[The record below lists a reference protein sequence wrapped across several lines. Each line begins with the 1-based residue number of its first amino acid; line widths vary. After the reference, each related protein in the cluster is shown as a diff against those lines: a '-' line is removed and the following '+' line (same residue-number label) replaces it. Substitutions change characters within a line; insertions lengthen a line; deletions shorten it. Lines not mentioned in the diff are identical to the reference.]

1 MNLRLLPC
9 EVLEGSPKPTARCQ
23 FKADSSRSEP
33 DFLFSIQSSGLIQQ
47 NFQAFLKVPK
57 KTPQKPTPK
66 LFCKSQTHQDKKRR
80 LSFRALQIRH
90 WAFNSQLYLYRRIP
104 AVCWD
109 SVRFMLFCVDTYFQL

>member
-57 KTPQKPTPK
+57 KTPKNQPQNCFVSPK
-66 LFCKSQTHQDKKRR
+66 HIRTRR
-80 LSFRALQIRH
+80 
-90 WAFNSQLYLYRRIP
+90 
-104 AVCWD
+104 D
-109 SVRFMLFCVDTYFQL
+109 D